1 MLMDMELLDLQTDEM
16 EAIKR
21 TRNTYDFPT
30 VSIRKNAKSCVAYFN
45 THARKILD
53 GYAYTR
59 VYANAEYVVFQ
70 FTNKKDCHSFK
81 INRNNL
87 DGRYICCSELRRL
100 PLIGKTFKMYNT
112 KKGFAIK
119 INEPLKK

>member
-21 TRNTYDFPT
+21 TRNTYDFP
-30 VSIRKNAKSCVAYFN
+30 